1 MNVPVM
7 KALLV
12 IPCYNEAQRLPVED
26 FLAFNA
32 QHDDVGFL
40 FVNDGSSDDT
50 QGVIDRLAARVPA
63 HFSSLTLA
71 RNRGKAEAVRVG
83 MLQALAQD
91 VEYVGFWDADLS
103 TPLEEIPRFMDRY
116 RYMPDNVMLA
126 GARVRLMGR
135 TIERRA
141 VRHFLGRVFASAASL
156 LLDIRMYDT
165 QCGAKLLRRTPETD
179 ELFQRPFRSR
189 WLFDL
194 ELIMRIREQ
203 DGSRRQRPVD
213 SLVYEVPLNTWRDVS
228 GSKISYPYFFWAFFD
243 LLLLRLAY
251 RD

>member
-1 MNVPVM
+1 MNLPAM

-12 IPCYNEAQRLPVED
+12 IPCYNEAERLPVED

-32 QHDDVGFL
+32 QHDDIGFL

-71 RNRGKAEAVRVG
+71 RNQGKAEAVRAG
-83 MLQALAQD
+83 MIQALAQD

-103 TPLEEIPRFMDRY
+103 TPLDEIPRFMDRY
-116 RYMPDNVMLA
+116 RSMPDRVMLA

-165 QCGAKLLRRTPETD
+165 QCGAKLLRRTPET
-179 ELFQRPFRSR
+179 ENLFLQPFRSR

-194 ELIMRIREQ
+194 ELIMRIRDQE
-203 DGSRRQRPVD
+203 GSRRNLPID
-213 SLVYEVPLNTWRDVS
+213 SLVYELPLNTWRDVS

-243 LLLLRLAY
+243 LLLLRLAD